1 MRKLF
6 LAVLPLFIN
15 GCLLISV
22 SDPDAEKAV
31 DIYESLHI
39 PLPEKPLKLADAL
52 NMTPPEK
59 HLKVR
64 LTFGELAYADLE
76 KDPAPS
82 LIGWKEKKRIE
93 LNVLLGFLPSDKI
106 AYDTAGVLNAAMP
119 EEISHVTAA
128 EKAALIL
135 DRGSSDPLE
144 LLEKVRLAHVDAV
157 RAMNNKQIS
166 SSGNRMM
173 LDLAYYSACVRLAD
187 IIGVPPEKLDRLT
200 EYEKRFDAA
209 QSRWKKSHTPLI
221 INKK

>member
-6 LAVLPLFIN
+6 FVLLPLFIN

-22 SDPDAEKAV
+22 SDSDAEKAV
-31 DIYESLHI
+31 DIYESLHV
-39 PLPEKPLKLADAL
+39 PLPKEPLKLADAL

-59 HLKVR
+59 QLEVR
-64 LTFGELAYADLE
+64 LTFGELAYADRE
-76 KDPAPS
+76 KNPAPA
-82 LIGWKEKKRIE
+82 LVGWKEKKRIE

-106 AYDTAGVLNAAMP
+106 TYDTAGLLNTLMP
-119 EEISHVTAA
+119 QEISHVAAA

-144 LLEKVRLAHVDAV
+144 LLKKVRLAHADAV
-157 RAMNNKQIS
+157 RAMNNRQIN

-173 LDLAYYSACVRLAD
+173 LDLSYYTACVRLAG
-187 IIGVPPEKLDRLT
+187 IIRVPPEKLDQLG

-209 QSRWKKSHTPLI
+209 QSRWKKSHTSGDFQ
-221 INKK
+221 